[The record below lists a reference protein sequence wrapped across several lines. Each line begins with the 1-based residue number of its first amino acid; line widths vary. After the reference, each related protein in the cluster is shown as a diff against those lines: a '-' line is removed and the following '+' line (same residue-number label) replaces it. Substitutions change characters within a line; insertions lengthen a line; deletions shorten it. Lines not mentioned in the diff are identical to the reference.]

1 MSHVAAVQSQRVP
14 ANTLLLWG
22 LLGVAVFGLSLLFA
36 PTGDDWSRLAFT
48 DRTPAGFLAQA
59 SGSFVGHN
67 GRIVGNSLSFL
78 LVQPVWLRAA
88 AKALTVIGL
97 VAMMQGVTGSK
108 SVWGALACFA
118 GVFLIPAG
126 MFRESYVWSAG
137 FFNYLPPMIG
147 VLHLAGVVG
156 GRWSASRRVHP
167 VGTAL
172 VCVATG
178 FLTCL
183 FVEHVTFAVLVIAL
197 SGLAVRLLRRQPDP
211 AVTGWAAGA
220 VGGTAVM
227 FSSPGLDAVAAN
239 EDAYFSYADSLRG
252 ILLTGVANYSTITGS
267 FVLSNAV
274 LLVLLTGALVG
285 SSLRGAPARRAD
297 VLVMAGSLAIA
308 AYALISRVLTPDAR
322 VCGVDLAGCGLAALA
337 VDLLALVA
345 LLGIIVVA
353 GLRYVP
359 HGVDRAVWV
368 ALLAATLLMLGPLL
382 VVSPIGPRN
391 VFGPTV
397 TVVAITIL
405 TARCAVEL
413 PAGRPTVLVR
423 TGIASLVVVGLAG
436 HLLVHSSN
444 FATHVER
451 VHAMETAVERQE
463 RLVELPAFPYPS
475 WVHDPE
481 DEKIGNK
488 YFIDQ
493 PRDIEV
499 VFK

>member
-1 MSHVAAVQSQRVP
+1 M
-14 ANTLLLWG
+14 
-22 LLGVAVFGLSLLFA
+22 AVFGLSLLFA
-36 PTGDDWSRLAFT
+36 PTGDDWSRLTFT

-59 SGSFVGHN
+59 SGSYVGHN

-88 AKALTVIGL
+88 AKALTVMAL
-97 VAMMQGVTGSK
+97 VAVMQGVTGSK
-108 SVWGALACFA
+108 SVWGGLACFA

-137 FFNYLPPMIG
+137 FFNYVPPMIG
-147 VLHLAGVVG
+147 LLHLAGVVG
-156 GRWSASRRVHP
+156 GRWPASRWVHP
-167 VGTAL
+167 VGIAL
-172 VCVATG
+172 VCVVMG

-183 FVEHVTFAVLVIAL
+183 FVEHVTVAVLVIAVT
-197 SGLAVRLLRRQPDP
+197 GLAVRLLRRHLDP

-220 VGGTAVM
+220 VAGTAVM
-227 FSSPGLDAVAAN
+227 FASPGLDAVASN
-239 EDAYFSYADSLRG
+239 EDAYFSYADSLQG

-297 VLVMAGSLAIA
+297 VLVMAGSLVVS
-308 AYALISRVLTPDAR
+308 AYALISRVFTPDER
-322 VCGVDLAGCGLAALA
+322 LCGIDLAGCNVAALA

-345 LLGIIVVA
+345 LLGILVVA
-353 GLRYVP
+353 GIRHVP
-359 HGVDRAVWV
+359 HGVDRAVWA

-405 TARCAVEL
+405 TARCGVEL
-413 PAGRPTVLVR
+413 PAGRLRFLVR

-444 FATHVER
+444 FATHTER
-451 VHAMETAVERQE
+451 VRAMDAAVERRE

-488 YFIDQ
+488 YYIDQ
-493 PRDIEV
+493 PRDIQI